1 LDNAKLNITAVVELL
16 LAVLI
21 TQVDGLRTLLGT
33 VRLTLSQCGLA
44 LAPAVT
50 LVILWEIG
58 KLVAGRQTG
67 APTIA
72 PAA

>member
-33 VRLTLSQCGLA
+33 VRLTLSQFGLA

-50 LVILWEIG
+50 LVLLWEIG
-58 KLVAGRQTG
+58 KLIARRQTG